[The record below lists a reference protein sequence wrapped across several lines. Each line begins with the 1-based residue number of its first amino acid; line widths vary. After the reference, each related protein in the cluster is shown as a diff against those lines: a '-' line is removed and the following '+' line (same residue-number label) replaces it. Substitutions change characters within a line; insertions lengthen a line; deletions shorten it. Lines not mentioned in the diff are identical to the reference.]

1 MSARRYHWYASLL
14 HPVTVG
20 CFALL
25 LVNDHWLKP
34 YHPGWLSGKLSDVA
48 FMVVAPLWLFAAWS
62 RLTCG
67 SVALCTHYARQRA
80 LQASLLLI
88 AITLL
93 LMETTF
99 AGDWLYRYGLGALQ
113 FPFRAAAS
121 WCLHAEW
128 PELRS
133 VVATRDLTD
142 LLCLPFLAVARWI
155 GEQSILFGHTP
166 SHAPSVSPGE
176 APDHA

>member
-1 MSARRYHWYASLL
+1 MMSAGCHKWYASLL

-20 CFALL
+20 SFALL

-62 RLTCG
+62 RLTRG
-67 SVALCTHYARQRA
+67 SVALSLHHARQRA
-80 LQASLLLI
+80 LQACLLLI
-88 AITLL
+88 AITLV

-99 AGDWLYRYGLGALQ
+99 AGDWLYRHGLGVLQ
-113 FPFRAAAS
+113 FPFRAVAS
-121 WCLHAEW
+121 WCLYAEW

-133 VVATRDLTD
+133 VVATQDLTD
-142 LLCLPFLAVARWI
+142 LFCLPFLAVAHWI
-155 GEQSILFGHTP
+155 GDRSI
-166 SHAPSVSPGE
+166 
-176 APDHA
+176 PDHA